1 MKQKMNVHVN
11 ATIPIE
17 IDHEEAFRL
26 LCKCL
31 DMDFILKDENYIVKE
46 NEWSNIGDYEQSV
59 QVPAKST
66 KMIYVPIELLTS
78 GNQTLRIEAEANGVW
93 VARDIVSKLD

>member
-31 DMDFILKDENYIVKE
+31 DMDFILKDEDYVVKE
-46 NEWSNIGDYEQSV
+46 NEWEEKVVYLNDKIIDDRGELFESLMNLAKNIFPNV
-59 QVPAKST
+59 
-66 KMIYVPIELLTS
+66 
-78 GNQTLRIEAEANGVW
+78 
-93 VARDIVSKLD
+93 